1 MTAGELP
8 GALVVVDPDGRLEP
22 ITEALELA
30 GIEPIRSVER
40 PAGVPRSNVAAVLGI
55 DAPASG
61 TLPKQDGLDLFRRI
75 RDHFDSPPPIALYVL
90 RSERTRIN
98 ELLDAG
104 VDDVIRVPP
113 KREALLTARIER
125 LCGLDPVEPPEQ
137 QLESMLESY
146 PETVYIK
153 DREGRFVNI
162 SGHSLD
168 NREMTRPQRVGLT
181 DYELFPGDL
190 PDRLYEEE
198 QELLAREE
206 TLFEKIEH
214 WVEDGDDYWVSTTK
228 APRYDADG
236 ELLGLVGDVR
246 DVTHLKR
253 QEHALA
259 ALHQASRRLIRADDR
274 EEIAAVTI
282 DIVAGIDSLP
292 AARLV
297 LDAEDGERDGRA
309 VEGGGETGEDK
320 RIEERS
326 ENGEIAWDE
335 TSFERAATSGE
346 TLYLADDGSVLTGPQ
361 RREYEDTW
369 MPDRG
374 VVGVRL
380 PLGEHGVLGIETPE
394 GLLEPFTI
402 ELTHI
407 LAANVEA
414 VLDRQRQERRVTRQ
428 ADRIEQFARIGSHE
442 LRNNLQIAMG
452 AVERALAGEDE
463 AGEQALATLERM
475 DRLTSQLMTLA
486 RTGSMVRGNGQVDLS
501 EAAGTAAESID
512 GDLTVLADT
521 SATVQADPDALVE
534 VLSVLFRN
542 VADRDPAA
550 TIEIGVID
558 EGFYVTD
565 DAPTRLDP
573 DASDLFEP
581 VYSET
586 SGESDGSLYLVSVLA
601 EALDWEVSITAEDSG
616 TRIAFEGVVVD

>member
-22 ITEALELA
+22 IVEAIELA
-30 GIEPIRSVER
+30 GVGPIRSVER
-40 PAGVPRSNVAAVLGI
+40 PADVPRTNVVAVLGI

-61 TLPKQDGLDLFRRI
+61 DHPKQDGLDAYRRI
-75 RDHFDSPPPIALYVL
+75 RDRFESPPPVALYVL

-125 LCGLDPVEPPEQ
+125 LCGVDSVEPPEQ

-153 DREGRFVNI
+153 DCEGRFVNI

-168 NREMTRPQRVGLT
+168 NREMTRAQRVGLT
-181 DYELFPGDL
+181 DYELFPGEL

-214 WVEDGDDYWVSTTK
+214 WVEDGDDRWVSTTK

-246 DVTHLKR
+246 DVTPLKR

-259 ALHQASRRLIRADDR
+259 TLHQASRRLIRATDR
-274 EEIAAVTI
+274 AEIAAVTI
-282 DIVAGIDSLP
+282 DIAAEIDSLP
-292 AARLV
+292 ATRLV
-297 LDAEDGERDGRA
+297 LDGEDDQSGAD
-309 VEGGGETGEDK
+309 VGGE
-320 RIEERS
+320 RIEEQS
-326 ENGEIAWDE
+326 DDAAVAWDE
-335 TSFERAATSGE
+335 TSFDRAATDGE

-361 RREYEDTW
+361 RRDYEDTW
-369 MPDRG
+369 LPDRG

-414 VLDRQRQERRVTRQ
+414 VLDRQREQRRVTRQ
-428 ADRIEQFARIGSHE
+428 AERIEQFARIGSHE

-452 AVERALAGEDE
+452 ATERALAGDE
-463 AGEQALATLERM
+463 AAGRQALATLDRM

-486 RTGSMVRGNGQVDLS
+486 RTGSMVRGNGQVELSVAAS
-501 EAAGTAAESID
+501 EAAGSID

-534 VLSVLFRN
+534 VLAVLFRN
-542 VADRDPAA
+542 VADRDSTA
-550 TIEIGVID
+550 TVEIGVAE

-565 DAPTRLDP
+565 DASTRLDP
-573 DASDLFEP
+573 EASDLFEP

-601 EALDWEVSITAEDSG
+601 EALDWEVSITTEESG
-616 TRIAFEGVVVD
+616 TRITFEGVAVD

>member
-1 MTAGELP
+1 MTAGEIP
-8 GALVVVDPDGRLEP
+8 GTIVVVDPDGRLEP
-22 ITEALELA
+22 IAEALELA
-30 GIEPIRSVER
+30 GFESIRSVDR
-40 PAGVPRSNVAAVLGI
+40 LDDAPLSDAAVVLGI
-55 DAPASG
+55 DAPASADH
-61 TLPKQDGLDLFRRI
+61 PKQDGLEFFERI
-75 RDHFDSPPPIALYVL
+75 RETFGESVPVALHVL
-90 RSERTRIN
+90 RSERARIN

-113 KREALLTARIER
+113 KREALLAARIER
-125 LCGLDPVEPPEQ
+125 LCGLDSVEPHEQ

-153 DREGRFVNI
+153 DCEGRFVNI

-168 NREMTRPQRVGLT
+168 NREMTRAQRVGLT

-214 WVEDGDDYWVSTTK
+214 WVEDGEDHWVSTTK

-246 DVTHLKR
+246 DVTPLKR

-259 ALHQASRRLIRADDR
+259 TLHQASRRLIRADDR
-274 EEIAAVTI
+274 EAIATVTI
-282 DIVAGIDSLP
+282 DITAEIDALP
-292 AARLV
+292 ATRLV
-297 LDAEDGERDGRA
+297 LDVEDGGLGDD
-309 VEGGGETGEDK
+309 EDRE

-326 ENGEIAWDE
+326 SDAGIAWDE
-335 TSFERAATSGE
+335 ASFERAATGDE
-346 TLYLADDGSVLTGPQ
+346 TLYLADDGSVLTGPE
-361 RREYEDTW
+361 RRDYEDTW

-414 VLDRQRQERRVTRQ
+414 VLDRQREERRVTRQ
-428 ADRIEQFARIGSHE
+428 AEQIEQFVRIGSHE
-442 LRNNLQIAMG
+442 LRNTLQIAMG
-452 AVERALAGEDE
+452 ATERALAGEQA
-463 AGEQALATLERM
+463 AGQQALATLERM

-486 RTGSMVRGNGQVDLS
+486 RTGSMVRANGQVSLS
-501 EAAGTAAESID
+501 AAAGTAAESID

-521 SATVQADPDALVE
+521 GATVLADADALAE
-534 VLSVLFRN
+534 MLSVLFRN
-542 VADRDPAA
+542 VADRDPTA
-550 TIEIGVID
+550 TIEIGVTD
-558 EGFYVTD
+558 DGFYVTD

-573 DASDLFEP
+573 EASDLFEP

-586 SGESDGSLYLVSVLA
+586 SGESDGTLYLVSVLA
-601 EALDWEVSITAEDSG
+601 EALDWDVSVSADSSG
-616 TRIAFEGVVVD
+616 TRIAFEGVSVEP